1 VAERGLKWLI
11 HESIVKSEPG
21 QLYSLYDGPVY
32 PPGSNATIWSLD
44 TDLSHRCGVEIRV
57 GRTVFYSCPGPISV
71 ICQQCG
77 TCHDDAVPWADA
89 VSAWFSGE
97 ADDTLLCPS
106 CNHRARIFDWT
117 FKDYEWAFGNLGFG
131 FHNWPIN
138 ETLAMELGKV
148 LEHRVKIAYQHY

>member
-1 VAERGLKWLI
+1 MGQFI
-11 HESIVKSEPG
+11 HRAQTPQYG
-21 QLYSLYDGPVY
+21 HL
-32 PPGSNATIWSLD
+32 T
-44 TDLSHRCGVEIRV
+44 R
-57 GRTVFYSCPGPISV
+57 
-71 ICQQCG
+71 
-77 TCHDDAVPWADA
+77 TCHIVVVLRLELDAQCFIHVLAQ
-89 VSAWFSGE
+89 SASFASSVAPVTMMQYHGPTRFQHGSR
-97 ADDTLLCPS
+97 AKLTIRF